1 MTRIKLCGLF
11 RPCDIEAAN
20 RLRPEYI
27 GFVFA
32 EKSRRYISYEK
43 AAELKALLSPQI
55 KSVGVFVDEKPERIA
70 DLFNKGVIDL
80 AQLHGREDDEYI
92 GQLRMLTDKPL
103 IKAFRIERAEDM
115 EKAKKS
121 SADYILLDSGAGS
134 GRVFNWRIIKDMKK
148 PWFLA
153 GGLSPDNVESAIKE
167 CFPYAIDVSSGIETD
182 GQKDE
187 EKMAAFVAHV
197 RKEKQL

>member
-167 CFPYAIDVSSGIETD
+167 CLPYAVDVSSGIETD

>member
-153 GGLSPDNVESAIKE
+153 GGLSPDNVKSAIKE
-167 CFPYAIDVSSGIETD
+167 CLPYAVDVSSGIETD